1 MAAGAI
7 SAGIGALGSLFGGLQ
22 TRSAINDAVDAL
34 LQSYSQ
40 AGETGRVAT
49 GQANQEIKDNAFHWG
64 DMVQAAGQDA
74 GNWATDAAKT
84 GQAGVTGAV
93 EGAQAGLQPY
103 QTAGSTALDSLT
115 RMLTKPATFQ
125 FQADPGYQFRLS
137 EGLKTINRQAA
148 AHGAAGG
155 GATAKAAAQFSSG
168 LASTEY
174 DNAWNRWNTGRQQQL
189 NGLSTVAG
197 MGERAGEVSGQFGM
211 TGAQYN
217 AGLGEQAAQY
227 AGNQWSNATQW
238 AGGSA
243 ENAINRTTTND
254 LDYANFLANLQLQG
268 GQTRATGDMMRAG
281 VWNNVIGAATGGAS
295 GINWG
300 KLFGGSGIKPG
311 GIDYGGGAV
320 SYG

>member
-1 MAAGAI
+1 M
-7 SAGIGALGSLFGGLQ
+7 SLLTDLIGGLQ
-22 TRSAINDAVDAL
+22 SRSAVNNAVDDL
-34 LQSYSQ
+34 LNSFTQ

-84 GQAGVTGAV
+84 GQAGVTSAV

-174 DNAWNRWNTGRQQQL
+174 DNAWNRWNTGRQQSI
-189 NGLSTVAG
+189 NGLSTLAG

-238 AGGSA
+238 AGNSA
-243 ENAINRTTTND
+243 ESAVNRTTTND
-254 LDYANFLANLQLQG
+254 LDYANFLANLQLNAG
-268 GQTRATGDMMRAG
+268 KAKASGQMARAG
-281 VWNNVIGAATGGAS
+281 IWNGFLSNVDKDVQPIAAA
-295 GINWG
+295 
-300 KLFGGSGIKPG
+300 FG
-311 GIDYGGGAV
+311 Y
-320 SYG
+320 